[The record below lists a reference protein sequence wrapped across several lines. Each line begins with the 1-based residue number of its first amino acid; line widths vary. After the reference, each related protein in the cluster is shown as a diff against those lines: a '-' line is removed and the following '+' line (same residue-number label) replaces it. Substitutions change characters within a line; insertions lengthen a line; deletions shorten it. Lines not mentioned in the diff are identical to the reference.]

1 MIVTPEIV
9 RAEMNYRV
17 ERAHQDAAR
26 RRMRAA
32 RRAHRTW
39 FHRREHSEGP
49 RPTAVNGAPRVA

>member
-17 ERAHQDAAR
+17 ERAHEEAAR
-26 RRMRAA
+26 RRVRAA
-32 RRAHRTW
+32 GRAHHSW
-39 FHRREHSEGP
+39 FHRREHPGDP